1 MTAVGYTSRL
11 RRSGTVPGWAP
22 WAAYGAASVLAVIL
36 SRASGINVALLVVAA
51 IILAGTTIYLWSR
64 AVEGSR
70 RATDRVATLAV
81 TSTFAI
87 AMVPLVSLLATAIQ
101 KGSGRFD
108 FAFFTESLRNV
119 VGDGGGAVHAI
130 IGTLVITGFAT
141 FMAVPIGILTAVY
154 LREYGAGRRLALAV
168 TFFVDVMTGI
178 PSIVAG
184 LFAYALFALF
194 LGPGVRLGI
203 VGAVA
208 LTVLMIPIVVRATEE
223 MLRIVPNGLREAAYA
238 LGIPKWKTIVRVVLP
253 TALGGIITGVMLAV
267 ARVVGETAPLLVT
280 TGVITSV
287 NWNPFEGRMMNLS
300 VFAYFQYKTPGVP
313 ARAVLRARVGRCPDA
328 DHHRAR
334 ALLRGAPRVAALGQ
348 NGDPEIVN
356 TEAQTE
362 PATREVP
369 PAMEASSGVSIEV
382 TDLNL
387 YYGSFLAVEGVSMA
401 IERNKATA
409 LIGASGCG
417 KSTFLRSLN
426 RMHELVPGARAEGHV
441 RLEGE
446 DTYAATV
453 DPVSVRRRIGMVFQ
467 APNPFPTMSIY
478 DNVAAGLKLNT
489 RRVKKSDLD
498 AVVER
503 SLKGANLWEEVKN
516 RLGKSGT
523 GLSGGQQ
530 QRLCI
535 ARAIAVEPEV
545 LLMDEPASALDP
557 ISTLAIEDLVQELKR
572 DYTIVIV
579 THNMQQA
586 SRASDITGF
595 FNIEAAGQPGR
606 LVEMGATEKI
616 FTNPENKATEDYVSG
631 RFG

>member
-11 RRSGTVPGWAP
+11 RRSGRVPGWAP

-36 SRASGINVALLVVAA
+36 SRASGISVALLVVAA

-130 IGTLVITGFAT
+130 IGTLVITGLAT

-300 VFAYFQYKTPGVP
+300 VFAYFQYKAPGVP
-313 ARAVLRARVGRCPDA
+313 PEPYFARAWA
-328 DHHRAR
+328 
-334 ALLRGAPRVAALGQ
+334 AALTLII
-348 NGDPEIVN
+348 IVL
-356 TEAQTE
+356 
-362 PATREVP
+362 V
-369 PAMEASSGVSIEV
+369 
-382 TDLNL
+382 L
-387 YYGSFLAVEGVSMA
+387 YF
-401 IERNKATA
+401 
-409 LIGASGCG
+409 
-417 KSTFLRSLN
+417 
-426 RMHELVPGARAEGHV
+426 
-441 RLEGE
+441 
-446 DTYAATV
+446 
-453 DPVSVRRRIGMVFQ
+453 
-467 APNPFPTMSIY
+467 
-478 DNVAAGLKLNT
+478 VA
-489 RRVKKSDLD
+489 
-498 AVVER
+498 
-503 SLKGANLWEEVKN
+503 
-516 RLGKSGT
+516 
-523 GLSGGQQ
+523 
-530 QRLCI
+530 
-535 ARAIAVEPEV
+535 
-545 LLMDEPASALDP
+545 
-557 ISTLAIEDLVQELKR
+557 
-572 DYTIVIV
+572 
-579 THNMQQA
+579 
-586 SRASDITGF
+586 
-595 FNIEAAGQPGR
+595 R
-606 LVEMGATEKI
+606 LVSLRWGRTEILK
-616 FTNPENKATEDYVSG
+616 
-631 RFG
+631 